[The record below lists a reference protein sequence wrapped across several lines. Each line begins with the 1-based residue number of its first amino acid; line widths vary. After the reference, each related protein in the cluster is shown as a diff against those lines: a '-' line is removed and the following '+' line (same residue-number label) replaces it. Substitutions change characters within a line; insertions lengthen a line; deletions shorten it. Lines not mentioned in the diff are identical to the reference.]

1 MSLISH
7 WVVSFSVASSK
18 EWSSWSP
25 CSVTCGMGQQ
35 ERSRDCGSACREMET
50 QACYRKRCSGTTT
63 STVEENWKFYNN
75 IISCTTCILIGI
87 YNEHYVLLSLVA
99 DDAFRRKNK
108 LDWEY
113 ENIIPDSTRQPKDFI
128 NPGEIL
134 IVKTNN
140 TASLPVFVFLLFD

>member
-1 MSLISH
+1 M
-7 WVVSFSVASSK
+7 
-18 EWSSWSP
+18 
-25 CSVTCGMGQQ
+25 
-35 ERSRDCGSACREMET
+35 
-50 QACYRKRCSGTTT
+50 
-63 STVEENWKFYNN
+63 
-75 IISCTTCILIGI
+75 CTTGILIGI

-113 ENIIPDSTRQPKDFI
+113 ENIIPDSTLQPKDFI